1 MTELA
6 IGVDIGGTK
15 IAVGVVDQGGNRV
28 DSTLTAST
36 PAMEDANAILGEV
49 TRLVAVARALHP
61 SIVGIGVG
69 SAGVFDT
76 DGVVSSATE
85 LLAGWTG
92 TPVSARIA
100 KATGLQVV
108 TVNDVHAI
116 AVGESHAGAA
126 SGVDSAL
133 IVAVGTGVGGAY
145 LQNGELV
152 RGRTGIAGSI
162 GHTVG
167 AGPEIRRCSC
177 GQTDHVEPHASGPGI
192 ELTYRQMS
200 GRQASLRDIAAAAR
214 NGDRAAMASIRLGAA
229 SMGGAIASAINL
241 LDPALVVVGGGV
253 AQVGD
258 SYFDALRESVAS
270 HTLAAAARI
279 DIVPAALG
287 TDAAIIGGGILAH
300 RAARSPLRP

>member
-15 IAVGVVDQGGNRV
+15 IAVGVVDQAGNRV
-28 DSTLTAST
+28 GNRLTAST
-36 PAMEDANAILGEV
+36 PAMDGADAILGEV
-49 TRLVAVARALHP
+49 TRLVEVARALHP
-61 SIVGIGVG
+61 SVVGIGIG
-69 SAGVFDT
+69 SAGVFDS
-76 DGVVSSATE
+76 DGVVSSATD

-100 KATGLQVV
+100 KSTGLPVL

-116 AVGESHAGAA
+116 AVGESWVGAA
-126 SGVDSAL
+126 SGVESVL
-133 IVAVGTGVGGAY
+133 VVAVGTGVGGAY

-167 AGPEIRRCSC
+167 TGFEIRRCSC

-192 ELTYRQMS
+192 ELTHRQIT
-200 GRQASLRDIAAAAR
+200 GRQATLPDIAAAAR
-214 NGDRAAMASIRLGAA
+214 KGDRAAIESIRQGAA
-229 SMGGAIASAINL
+229 SMGGAIANAVNL

-258 SYFDALRESVAS
+258 GYFDALRESVAF
-270 HTLAAAARI
+270 HTLTAAARVE
-279 DIVPAALG
+279 IVSAALG
-287 TDAAIIGGGILAH
+287 TDAAIIGGGMLAQ
-300 RAARSPLRP
+300 RTARSNFHR